1 VGSYLIM
8 KAPFRRRL
16 GDENDKLAF
25 GLAFFGGIFAIISIR
40 LFSDMVSG
48 NKGIS
53 LLDVFAIVVA
63 VAVIAGYVAF
73 ILASKNRSGV
83 SVDRASDNVYYLGLL
98 FTLSSLAYSLIK
110 LSFFGM
116 SGEGVASAK
125 QVLTLLPD
133 FGLALFSTIAG
144 IFGRIFLQQMRND
157 PMDVETEAREELG
170 IAIRQLR
177 ETIGQVVSNLNGLSS
192 QMSVTMTEMN
202 NNVAQTLERS
212 AVQNTGVINDVAT
225 EVGQLSQRLRDQVQ
239 EVTNFTTSSTAQ
251 FNDLIS
257 NMRTQF
263 SGFGEVPDVLGQKFA
278 ELTSN
283 VSAATEQIQRSAELQ
298 SELSSELVTA
308 VSGLRDVFSEQ
319 GLSGM
324 REVVDRAG
332 SRFDEIDKQL
342 QTNQEYMSGAFSN
355 ITSQVDELSA
365 ASKNI
370 GEFSG
375 KIEASAKS
383 VDEANVEY
391 VEELSRAAEK
401 LRSKTDQN

>member
-1 VGSYLIM
+1 MGSYLIM

-212 AVQNTGVINDVAT
+212 AVQNTGVINDVAN

-239 EVTNFTTSSTAQ
+239 EVTNFTTSSTSQ
-251 FNDLIS
+251 FNDLIG

-278 ELTSN
+278 DLTAN
-283 VSAATEQIQRSAELQ
+283 VSVATQQIQRSAELQ

>member
-1 VGSYLIM
+1 
-8 KAPFRRRL
+8 
-16 GDENDKLAF
+16 
-25 GLAFFGGIFAIISIR
+25 
-40 LFSDMVSG
+40 
-48 NKGIS
+48 
-53 LLDVFAIVVA
+53 
-63 VAVIAGYVAF
+63 
-73 ILASKNRSGV
+73 
-83 SVDRASDNVYYLGLL
+83 
-98 FTLSSLAYSLIK
+98 
-110 LSFFGM
+110 
-116 SGEGVASAK
+116 
-125 QVLTLLPD
+125 
-133 FGLALFSTIAG
+133 
-144 IFGRIFLQQMRND
+144 
-157 PMDVETEAREELG
+157 
-170 IAIRQLR
+170 
-177 ETIGQVVSNLNGLSS
+177 
-192 QMSVTMTEMN
+192 MTEMN

>member
-1 VGSYLIM
+1 M
-8 KAPFRRRL
+8 
-16 GDENDKLAF
+16 
-25 GLAFFGGIFAIISIR
+25 
-40 LFSDMVSG
+40 
-48 NKGIS
+48 
-53 LLDVFAIVVA
+53 
-63 VAVIAGYVAF
+63 
-73 ILASKNRSGV
+73 
-83 SVDRASDNVYYLGLL
+83 DRASDNVYYLGLL

-177 ETIGQVVSNLNGLSS
+177 ETIGQVVSNLNGLSN

-212 AVQNTGVINDVAT
+212 AVQNTGVINSVAT

-251 FNDLIS
+251 FNDLIG

-263 SGFGEVPDVLGQKFA
+263 TGFGEVPDVLGEKFA

-283 VSAATEQIQRSAELQ
+283 VSVATEQIQKSSELQSQLSAEL
-298 SELSSELVTA
+298 VNA
-308 VSGLRDVFSEQ
+308 VSGLRDVFSGQ
-319 GLSGM
+319 GLAGM
-324 REVVDRAG
+324 RDVVNRAS
-332 SRFDEIDKQL
+332 SRFDEIDNQL
-342 QTNQEYMSGAFSN
+342 QENQEYMTGALSN
-355 ITSQVDELSA
+355 ITSQIEELSTT
-365 ASKNI
+365 SKNI
-370 GEFSG
+370 GQFSE

-401 LRSKTDQN
+401 LRSKTDQS

>member
-1 VGSYLIM
+1 M

-25 GLAFFGGIFAIISIR
+25 GLAFFGGIVAIISIR
-40 LFSDMVSG
+40 LLSDIFFG
-48 NKGIS
+48 NKGIG
-53 LLDVFAIVVA
+53 LLDVLAILVA
-63 VAVIAGYVAF
+63 VAVIAAYVTF

-212 AVQNTGVINDVAT
+212 AVQNTGVINGVAT

-239 EVTNFTTSSTAQ
+239 EVTNFTASSTAQ
-251 FNDLIS
+251 FNDLIG

-263 SGFGEVPDVLGQKFA
+263 TGFGEVPDVLGQKFA
-278 ELTSN
+278 DLTSN
-283 VSAATEQIQRSAELQ
+283 VSVATEQIQRSAELQ
-298 SELSSELVTA
+298 SQLSSELVTA
-308 VSGLRDVFSEQ
+308 ISGLRDVFSEQ
-319 GLSGM
+319 GLAGM
-324 REVVDRAG
+324 REVVGRAS

-342 QTNQEYMSGAFSN
+342 QANQEYMSGAFSN
-355 ITSQVDELSA
+355 ITSQVEELST

>member
-1 VGSYLIM
+1 M
-8 KAPFRRRL
+8 RAPFRRRL

-25 GLAFFGGIFAIISIR
+25 GLAFFGGIAAIISIR
-40 LFSDMVSG
+40 LFSDIFFG
-48 NKGIS
+48 NKGIG
-53 LLDVFAIVVA
+53 LLDVLAILVA
-63 VAVIAGYVAF
+63 VVVIAAYVTF
-73 ILASKNRSGV
+73 ILTSKNRSGV

-177 ETIGQVVSNLNGLSS
+177 ETIGQVVSNLNGLSN

-212 AVQNTGVINDVAT
+212 AVQNTGVINSVAT

-251 FNDLIS
+251 FNDLIG

-263 SGFGEVPDVLGQKFA
+263 TGFGEVPDVLGEKFA
-278 ELTSN
+278 ELTSH
-283 VSAATEQIQRSAELQ
+283 VSVATEQIQKSSELQSQLSAEL
-298 SELSSELVTA
+298 VNA
-308 VSGLRDVFSEQ
+308 VSGLRDVFSCQ
-319 GLSGM
+319 RLIKKSY
-324 REVVDRAG
+324 VIKRA
-332 SRFDEIDKQL
+332 
-342 QTNQEYMSGAFSN
+342 
-355 ITSQVDELSA
+355 
-365 ASKNI
+365 
-370 GEFSG
+370 
-375 KIEASAKS
+375 
-383 VDEANVEY
+383 
-391 VEELSRAAEK
+391 
-401 LRSKTDQN
+401 